1 MIFLASTEDSVF
13 LVFFFLL
20 PSVLLLDPLHA
31 RLSLY
36 GLLEIP
42 FDVFTSEARKFRSH
56 IKRSSLLRIQS
67 ESFIA
72 MPRPGKFRSVF
83 FFSFVYLQQK
93 QIHAMRNISIKA
105 TAANTIINVPK
116 GVARSMALS
125 QNSVPLVELVGV
137 VVGADV
143 AMLEDVT
150 TVVAG
155 ETGVGDVKL
164 VEFGKVVDVSTV
176 ANKKCKM
183 NTETKRIYG

>member
-1 MIFLASTEDSVF
+1 
-13 LVFFFLL
+13 
-20 PSVLLLDPLHA
+20 
-31 RLSLY
+31 
-36 GLLEIP
+36 
-42 FDVFTSEARKFRSH
+42 
-56 IKRSSLLRIQS
+56 
-67 ESFIA
+67 

-83 FFSFVYLQQK
+83 FFSFVYLPQK

-137 VVGADV
+137 VVGAVV

-150 TVVAG
+150 TAVEPD
-155 ETGVGDVKL
+155 ETAVDDIKL
-164 VEFGKVVDVSTV
+164 VELGSPLFAAADEVNNVVDVSTV

-183 NTETKRIYG
+183 KTKTKRIYG

>member
-150 TVVAG
+150 TVVEPDVAILEDVTTVVAG
-155 ETGVGDVKL
+155 ETAVGDVKL
-164 VEFGKVVDVSTV
+164 VEFGKTDV
-176 ANKKCKM
+176 
-183 NTETKRIYG
+183 EI